1 MSRISSITYVRI
13 MHIGWLWDRVWHGGQ
28 SRLGLREYKID
39 CQLIVAEN
47 KTVVYSTCLTDGAW
61 SLVALNCQY
70 DPSFLK
76 GGEIEINIYLLI
88 QKLKIERFWLI
99 TVNSYLRAQDPS
111 APGTWRRRCV
121 WTWPRWW
128 SSRWAASCSSSP
140 WSWPSSSSATAC
152 SPPQPRAAAASTAPS
167 RAPPLTISCSMIRHA
182 KIFLWHIKYF
192 YFLFY

>member
-13 MHIGWLWDRVWHGGQ
+13 MHIGWLWDRVWRWGTVEA
-28 SRLGLREYKID
+28 GLREYKSD
-39 CQLIVAEN
+39 CKLIAEN
-47 KTVVYSTCLTDGAW
+47 KTVVYSTCLTEGAW

-76 GGEIEINIYLLI
+76 GGEIEINRYWFRNW
-88 QKLKIERFWLI
+88 KLKDFDHD
-99 TVNSYLRAQDPS
+99 NSYLRAQDPS

-121 WTWPRWW
+121 WTWRLWW

-140 WSWPSSSSATAC
+140 WSWPSSSSATA
-152 SPPQPRAAAASTAPS
+152 SSHPQPRAAAASTAPS
-167 RAPPLTISCSMIRHA
+167 RAPPLTTSCSMIRHA

-192 YFLFY
+192 YFIFY